1 MKEISEAFGSE
12 RHLVGTVTMPAEAA
26 AARIGFVIV
35 NAGVIHRIG
44 PHRWHVKLARHMA
57 GLGFPSIRFD
67 PAGLGDSRV
76 PRDAASFKEQAV
88 RDARAAMDHLAD
100 VAGVKQ
106 FIIGGICSGAETGF
120 NTALADPRVVGLWM
134 LDGFAFPTGRTRWMR
149 YMLKANSMALREIV
163 ARGWRKLASRK
174 KGPTSAVESNSPAVA
189 GEKVGDTPP
198 ADRFA
203 QSLQAITDSGVAVY
217 FLYSGSIIHLF
228 NYSTQLH
235 DRFAG
240 HRFLAA
246 VRVDFR
252 PDIDHTVTALAC
264 QREVTRL
271 VAAWCAP
278 FAQAAPL
285 NGPASVRRLITGAA

>member
-1 MKEISEAFGSE
+1 MKEISAAFGNE
-12 RHLVGTVTMPAEAA
+12 RHLVATVTLPQQRGGAV
-26 AARIGFVIV
+26 GFVIV

-57 GLGFPSIRFD
+57 GLGFAAIRFD

-76 PRDAASFKEQAV
+76 PRDATSFKEQAV
-88 RDARAAMDHLAD
+88 RDALAAMDHLAE

-120 NTALADPRVVGLWM
+120 NTALADPRIVGLWM

-149 YMLKANSMALREIV
+149 YLLKLNSMAPREIF
-163 ARGWRKLASRK
+163 ARGWRKLVSRK
-174 KGPTSAVESNSPAVA
+174 KGPTPAVESSSRAAA

-203 QSLQAITDSGVAVY
+203 RSLQAIADRGVAVY

-228 NYSTQLH
+228 NYSSQLH

-240 HRFLAA
+240 HRFLAS

-278 FAQAAPL
+278 LAQAAPR
-285 NGPASVRRLITGAA
+285 NDPVSAPQLITDKA

>member
-1 MKEISEAFGSE
+1 MKEISAAFGNE
-12 RHLVGTVTMPAEAA
+12 RHLVGTVTLPQQHSGTV
-26 AARIGFVIV
+26 GFVIV

-44 PHRWHVKLARHMA
+44 QHRWHVKLARHMA
-57 GLGFPSIRFD
+57 GLGFPAIRFD
-67 PAGLGDSRV
+67 PAGQGDSRV
-76 PRDAASFKEQAV
+76 PRDAASFKEQGV

-106 FIIGGICSGAETGF
+106 FVIGGICSGAEAGF

-149 YMLKANSMALREIV
+149 YLLKLNSMAPREIV
-163 ARGWRKLASRK
+163 ARGWHKLVSRR
-174 KGPTSAVESNSPAVA
+174 PTPAVEAGSPAA
-189 GEKVGDTPP
+189 AAEKVGDAPP
-198 ADRFA
+198 VDRFA
-203 QSLQAITDSGVAVY
+203 RSLQAIADRGVAVY

-240 HRFLAA
+240 HRFLES

-278 FAQAAPL
+278 FAGAAPL
-285 NGPASVRRLITGAA
+285 QSPASAPQLIRNTA